1 MNYEKIIKQS
11 WKLVWQYRAL
21 WIFGLMLALTT
32 TSGVWWL
39 AAMDQDDVPRG
50 ISIKINQDTTIF
62 LPGEGLHVDFTD
74 PDGASLYIENLGSVQ
89 EIRDINPIIIDG
101 EPVDVWAIIIIGL
114 VWILTLFI
122 TTLIARYV
130 GGAALIRMVEVGEE
144 QGERQSFW
152 QGMRMGFSRFAWRL
166 FTVDLL
172 VFLLA
177 LLAVAAMLA
186 LVILPLLILTT
197 GSAFGNALAIVSASA
212 IFFIGLAALL
222 FGGAVISIFVQVIRR
237 ACIQDDIGVLA
248 GIRRGVITVFQYPAE
263 VFVVWLM
270 WLGVRLVWMV
280 ISVPIFLVMIPV
292 ILVLILVGVLVAAV
306 PALITAGISGLFLD
320 GILPW
325 IIGALFG
332 LPLFMLVVAAPMA
345 FVSGLVEI
353 FKSNL
358 WTLSYREM
366 RPIERDVTEQERMPT
381 IQEGRTPEVDASGA

>member
-1 MNYEKIIKQS
+1 MNYEKVIKQS

-21 WIFGLMLALTT
+21 WIFGVMLALTT

-39 AAMDQDDVPRG
+39 AALDQDEIQRG

-62 LPGEGLHVDFTD
+62 LPGEGLHVDFTG
-74 PDGASLYIENLGSVQ
+74 PDGATFYIENLGSLQ

-101 EPVDVWAIIIIGL
+101 EALDIWAIIIIGL
-114 VWILTLFI
+114 IWMLALFI
-122 TTLIARYV
+122 AILIARYV

-144 QGERQSFW
+144 LGERQSFW
-152 QGMRMGFSRFAWRL
+152 RGMRMGFSRFAWRL

-172 VFLLA
+172 VFLLT
-177 LLAVAAMLA
+177 LLAVAVMLA
-186 LVILPLLILTT
+186 LVILPLLTVT
-197 GSAFGNALAIVSASA
+197 GSDFGNVLAIVSSST
-212 IFFIGLAALL
+212 IFFLGLAVLL
-222 FGGAVISIFVQVIRR
+222 VGGAAISVFVQVIRR
-237 ACIQDDIGVLA
+237 ACVQDDIGVLA
-248 GIRRGVITVFQYPAE
+248 GIRRGVITVVRNPVE
-263 VFVVWLM
+263 IFVVWLM
-270 WLGVRLVWMV
+270 WLGVRFAWVV
-280 ISVPIFLVMIPV
+280 ISVPIFLVMLPV
-292 ILVLILVGVLVAAV
+292 LLVLLLVGVLVAAV

-358 WTLSYREM
+358 WTLSYREL
-366 RPIERDVTEQERMPT
+366 RPIESDVTELERIPT
-381 IQEGRTPEVDASGA
+381 VQEGRTPEVEASGA